1 MKVRVKKEFE
11 LHSNHM
17 AREDDVFNLITIN
30 TEDDE
35 FFIIIEKFG
44 HIFEVYFK
52 SEFSANEH
60 LEFNYEEKEL
70 ANTETFIAESEV
82 KKMIEEAREE
92 GFKEA
97 EYWKDKC
104 MKLIDKI

>member
-11 LHSNHM
+11 LHSNHI
-17 AREDDVFNLITIN
+17 ARKDDVFNLITIN
-30 TEDDE
+30 REDDE

-52 SEFSANEH
+52 SEFAVNDC
-60 LEFNYEEKEL
+60 LEFNYEEL
-70 ANTETFIAESEV
+70 AKASEETFIAESEV
-82 KKMIEEAREE
+82 RKMIEEAREE
-92 GFKEA
+92 GYKET
-97 EYWKDKC
+97 EYWKAKC